1 MDESDNVLQS
11 SEAVGV
17 CVEDR
22 VQQIVFQD
30 SGNEVTMWSVV
41 VSVVRYRVEYM
52 DRCCGVFHS
61 LSSFEDLIPGGWCQP
76 TNEKLTIIQR
86 KIR

>member
-52 DRCCGVFHS
+52 DWCRGVLHS
-61 LSSFEDLIPGGWCQP
+61 LSSSRDMKLLFEHFSVSGGSNTLRLLP
-76 TNEKLTIIQR
+76 
-86 KIR
+86 